1 MRRRKRT
8 YGYTLMA
15 TILVSAIWQAS
26 TWASDDTK
34 SRATLRGVDAVYVL
48 VENLD
53 PELRAELRKGGLT
66 EAGLEAAVERRL
78 ETAGLKVLSEEALR
92 TAPHPCVLYVNLQI
106 LMPETKYGYSVEGEQ
121 ISKDKPADKY
131 FYRVDIELRQMA
143 SLLRDPLIKGS
154 AATWSVRSMGFRRLA
169 RIQGDVMDQVTTF
182 IDAHVAVNP
191 K

>member
-1 MRRRKRT
+1 MRRRRKIC
-8 YGYTLMA
+8 GYTLMA
-15 TILVSAIWQAS
+15 TILVLAIWQAS

-92 TAPHPCVLYVNLQI
+92 TAPHPSVLYVNLQI
-106 LMPETKYGYSVEGEQ
+106 LMPETKYGYTVEGQQ
-121 ISKDKPADKY
+121 ISRDKPAEKH
-131 FYRVDIELRQMA
+131 FYKIDVELRQMA

-154 AATWSVRSMGFRRLA
+154 AATWSVGSMGFRRLA
-169 RIQGDVMDQVTTF
+169 RIQGDVMDQVERF
-182 IDAHVAVNP
+182 VDACVAMNL